1 MTSAYTADAPRAS
14 GPMLHALAQNWWLFL
29 LRGLCAI
36 AFGVLTFIWPSATLL
51 TLVLLYGGFA
61 LIDGVASIVIA
72 IRGEPLTSRWWLAI
86 IGGLGIAAGILTL
99 YWPGLTALVL
109 LLFIAIWAIAT
120 GITQIIGGIRLR
132 KEIDN
137 EWLLI
142 VSGLL
147 SVLFGL
153 LLLARPGTG
162 ALAMIL
168 VIGAY
173 AIAHGILTVAFAWRL
188 RRHAHSANRS

>member
-1 MTSAYTADAPRAS
+1 MTSTYTADVHRAE

-36 AFGVLTFIWPSATLL
+36 VFGVLAFVWPGATLL

-61 LIDGVASIVIA
+61 LVDGVASIVTA
-72 IRGEPLTSRWWLAI
+72 INGGSLTSHWWLAI
-86 IGGLGIAAGILTL
+86 IGGLGIVAGILTL

-109 LLFIAIWAIAT
+109 LLFIAVWAIAT
-120 GITQIIGGIRLR
+120 GIIQIIGGIRLR

-137 EWLLI
+137 EWLPI
-142 VSGLL
+142 VSGVL

-153 LLLARPGTG
+153 LLLAQPGAG
-162 ALAMIL
+162 ALAMIF

-173 AIAHGILTVAFAWRL
+173 AIAQGILTMAFSWRL
-188 RRHAHSANRS
+188 RRHAHAANRS

>member
-1 MTSAYTADAPRAS
+1 MTSTYTADVHRAE

-36 AFGVLTFIWPSATLL
+36 VFGVLAFVWPGATLL

-61 LIDGVASIVIA
+61 LVDGVASIVTA
-72 IRGEPLTSRWWLAI
+72 IKGGSLTSRWWLAI
-86 IGGLGIAAGILTL
+86 IGGLGIVAGILTL

-109 LLFIAIWAIAT
+109 LLFIAVWAIAT
-120 GITQIIGGIRLR
+120 GIIQIIGGIRLR

-137 EWLLI
+137 EWLPI
-142 VSGLL
+142 VSGVL

-153 LLLARPGTG
+153 LLLAQPGAG
-162 ALAMIL
+162 ALAMIF

-173 AIAHGILTVAFAWRL
+173 AIAQGILTVAFSWRL
-188 RRHAHSANRS
+188 RRHAHAADRS

>member
-1 MTSAYTADAPRAS
+1 MTSTYTADMHRTA

-36 AFGVLTFIWPSATLL
+36 VFGVLAFVWPGATLL
-51 TLVLLYGGFA
+51 TLILLYGGFA
-61 LIDGVASIVIA
+61 LADGVASIVIA
-72 IRGEPLTSRWWLAI
+72 IKGGSLTSGWWLAI

-109 LLFIAIWAIAT
+109 LLFIAVWAVAT

-137 EWLLI
+137 EWLPI
-142 VSGLL
+142 VSGVL

-162 ALAMIL
+162 ALAMIF

-173 AIAHGILTVAFAWRL
+173 AIAQGILTVAFSWRL
-188 RRHAHSANRS
+188 RRHAHAANRS

>member
-1 MTSAYTADAPRAS
+1 MTSTYTADVPRSA

-36 AFGVLTFIWPSATLL
+36 VFGVLAFIWPGATLL

-61 LIDGVASIVIA
+61 LVDGVASIIIA

-99 YWPGLTALVL
+99 CWPGLTALVL
-109 LLFIAIWAIAT
+109 LLFIAVWAIAT
-120 GITQIIGGIRLR
+120 GVTQIIGGIRLR

-137 EWLLI
+137 EWLPI
-142 VSGLL
+142 VSGVL

-153 LLLARPGTG
+153 LLLVRPGAG
-162 ALAMIL
+162 ALAMIF
-168 VIGAY
+168 VIGTY
-173 AIAHGILTVAFAWRL
+173 AIVQGILMVAFSWRL
-188 RRHAHSANRS
+188 RWHAHAANRS